1 MNDQQ
6 QAVRLADLI
15 DTTRPENEG
24 VWVQYQNTPFWLRVT
39 YYGKQQ
45 MQKMFEAA
53 KTTKLNMRT
62 LREEEEMD
70 KLKFRKLYA
79 RKVIQEW
86 KGLTI
91 DVLRSMVILKL
102 DSSLAGDLEVPCTDE
117 NKEMLIEH
125 SLEFDQ
131 WLASVT
137 QKVDT
142 FNEQKKA
149 AELGN

>member
-1 MNDQQ
+1 VSEQQ
-6 QAVRLADLI
+6 QAVRLVDLI

-24 VWVQYQNTPFWLRVT
+24 VWVQFQDTPFTLRVT
-39 YYGKQQ
+39 YYGKPQ

-62 LREEEEMD
+62 LREEEDMD

-86 KGLTI
+86 KGLTV
-91 DVLRSMVILKL
+91 DVLRKLVVLKI
-102 DSSLAGDLEVPCTDE
+102 DSNLPGDLEIPCTDE

-142 FNEQKKA
+142 FNAQKQDE
-149 AELGN
+149 ELKN

>member
-1 MNDQQ
+1 MSDQQ

-24 VWVQYQNTPFWLRVT
+24 VWVQFQDTPFQLRVT
-39 YYGKQQ
+39 YYGKPQ
-45 MQKMFEAA
+45 MQKMFDAA

-70 KLKFRKLYA
+70 RLKFRKLYA

-86 KGLTI
+86 KGLTV
-91 DVLRSMVILKL
+91 DVLRRLVVLKL
-102 DSSLAGDLEVPCTDE
+102 DAGLPGDLEIPCTDE

-137 QKVDT
+137 QRVET
-142 FNEQKKA
+142 FNAQKQDE
-149 AELGN
+149 ELKN

>member
-1 MNDQQ
+1 VNEQQ

-15 DTTRPENEG
+15 DTTRPEEG
-24 VWVQYQNTPFWLRVT
+24 VWVQFQDTPFTVRVT

-62 LREEEEMD
+62 LREEDDMD
-70 KLKFRKLYA
+70 RLKFRKLYA
-79 RKVIQEW
+79 KKVIREW
-86 KGLTI
+86 KGLTVAI
-91 DVLRSMVILKL
+91 LRKLVVLKL
-102 DSSLAGDLEVPCTDE
+102 DASLPDDTVIECTDE
-117 NKEMLIEH
+117 NKEMLIEY

-142 FNEQKKA
+142 FNAQRQEE
-149 AELGN
+149 ELKN

>member
-15 DTTRPENEG
+15 DTARPENEG

-79 RKVIQEW
+79 RKVIQEYMF
-86 KGLTI
+86 
-91 DVLRSMVILKL
+91 LRLVAVEFKTE
-102 DSSLAGDLEVPCTDE
+102 DSETCRVQSTPNHFKCRELLGD
-117 NKEMLIEH
+117 K
-125 SLEFDQ
+125 
-131 WLASVT
+131 
-137 QKVDT
+137 
-142 FNEQKKA
+142 
-149 AELGN
+149 